1 MSATPMSFCTGA
13 DNMAEFVYTAKPSP
27 EQSVSGT
34 MEAQSLAAVI
44 EHLKAKG
51 LFPVQI
57 EPKSGTDREIV
68 SLKNFGLKRPGAGAL
83 AQFTCQLADLLDAGV
98 PLSRGL
104 KLLQHQASGP
114 GLRQV
119 IEGVNESVRRGTSL
133 SRALTSYPRVFT
145 PAYVSMV
152 KAGEEAGTLGD
163 ILRRLAKSLDDQH
176 QLRSKLSAALV
187 YPVFLGCVGI
197 STLIIL
203 LVWVIPKFSSF
214 FASLD
219 QQLPLPT
226 KLVIKLGA
234 ALAGAWPILLVSTI
248 VIVLFA
254 CRMLKNKS
262 VRIIFD
268 KLCLHFPVFGA
279 FIVKCQLAVF
289 MRTLGTLLSH
299 GVSMLRALSIAGDT
313 VSNLCIAEQLRR
325 AAERVAKGEKLHRSF
340 GGNRVFSETLVGMM
354 AIGEESGAL
363 PQMLVRLSSQY
374 EQEAERQ
381 IRTLTNMIEPV
392 MIVVMGGV
400 VGFIVVSMLMP
411 IFKVSTLVQ

>member
-1 MSATPMSFCTGA
+1 
-13 DNMAEFVYTAKPSP
+13 MAEFAYTAKTAPK
-27 EQSVSGT
+27 QTVSGT
-34 MEAQSLAAVI
+34 IEAQSLAAVT
-44 EHLKAKG
+44 EHLRAKG

-57 EPKSGTDREIV
+57 EPKSGTDRGTDIV
-68 SLKNFGLKRPGAGAL
+68 KFFGFKRIGAGAL
-83 AQFTCQLADLLDAGV
+83 TQFTCQLADLLDAGV
-98 PLSRGL
+98 PLSRAL

-119 IEGVNESVRRGTSL
+119 IEGVNESVRRGMSL
-133 SRALTSYPRVFT
+133 SGALTSYPRVFA
-145 PAYVSMV
+145 PAYISMV

-163 ILRRLAKSLDDQH
+163 ILRRLAKSLDDEH
-176 QLRSKLSAALV
+176 QLRSKLKAALV
-187 YPVFLGCVGI
+187 YPVFLGCVGL
-197 STLIIL
+197 STLIVL

-234 ALAGAWPILLVSTI
+234 ALAGAWPFLLVLSI
-248 VIVLFA
+248 VIILFA
-254 CRMLKNKS
+254 CRMLKNKA
-262 VRIIFD
+262 VKLIFD
-268 KLCLHFPVFGA
+268 KLCLHFPVLGA
-279 FIVKCQLAVF
+279 LIVKCQLAVF

-313 VSNLCIAEQLRR
+313 VSNLCIAEQVHR
-325 AAERVAKGEKLHRSF
+325 AVGRVAKGEKLHRCF
-340 GGNRVFSETLVGMM
+340 GGGSIFSETLVGMM

-374 EQEAERQ
+374 EQETERQ

-392 MIVVMGGV
+392 IIVVMGGV
-400 VGFIVVSMLMP
+400 VGFIVISMLMP